1 MAKPRCGGDLA
12 VSCSPS
18 LRSVGRTDIARRG
31 GVLQSLWQC
40 PRERIASVLTN
51 ESVRTVA
58 LSLACGFASVCGS
71 RNSPSSLSLGEFR
84 PQHSLVPR
92 CIPLC
97 RNFFGFAKQNA
108 ACLRRQEKCYM
119 DFAAGECPAFGNAT
133 FRGSIPPS
141 PKEKAPN
148 GAFFFWWSRKVGK
161 VSENVPLWWRA

>member
-1 MAKPRCGGDLA
+1 VRSFCWFGGPTLEPFNSATQPRPYTNA
-12 VSCSPS
+12 Y
-18 LRSVGRTDIARRG
+18 RRT
-31 GVLQSLWQC
+31 
-40 PRERIASVLTN
+40 
-51 ESVRTVA
+51 
-58 LSLACGFASVCGS
+58 
-71 RNSPSSLSLGEFR
+71 
-84 PQHSLVPR
+84 H
-92 CIPLC
+92 